1 VNCLE
6 LQVYYILKLEF
17 YQGEIFILEDNFDS
31 IGKRIQ
37 ALRETQN
44 LKRKD
49 IATILGISEGNLYSM
64 ENDKTHPSAAALM
77 KLAKYFKVT
86 SDWILFG
93 DQQPEKAETITDAGF
108 NVIVPD
114 MELAQYF
121 AKIVEEWKNGD
132 ERIKGW
138 VIVQLQNAFPNVA
151 KKLTKKL
158 KKEKDK

>member
-1 VNCLE
+1 LE
-6 LQVYYILKLEF
+6 EK
-17 YQGEIFILEDNFDS
+17 FDS

-37 ALRETQN
+37 ALREAQN

-49 IATILGISEGNLYSM
+49 IANLLGISEGNLHSM

-93 DQQPEKAETITDAGF
+93 DQSNQEAEVTYTGF

-114 MELAQYF
+114 MELALYF
-121 AKIVEEWKNGD
+121 SKIVEEWKNGD

-138 VIVQLQNAFPNVA
+138 VIVQLQNAFPNV
-151 KKLTKKL
+151 TKKPAR
-158 KKEKDK
+158 KTKGKD